1 MKRTLLI
8 ILAASLMGCADK
20 PKTTPKKKSLNKIQK
35 FMCVVRLRNQ
45 GCYDYIEREQS

>member
-1 MKRTLLI
+1 MKTITLI

-35 FMCVVRLRNQ
+35 FMCVVRLRNE
-45 GCYDYIEREQS
+45 GCYDYIERDQL